1 MRKFTMSQYLSR
13 THTEAMLLIFQ
24 EIPEN
29 LAGKKVKIFRH
40 NGKDF
45 VSKNALVNLTSN
57 FKN

>member
-29 LAGKKVKIFRH
+29 LKGKKVKIFRY

>member
-29 LAGKKVKIFRH
+29 LKGKK
-40 NGKDF
+40 
-45 VSKNALVNLTSN
+45 S
-57 FKN
+57 